1 MNLIEESFQ
10 RLFPE
15 RPFPYST
22 ELLYNRKLGHLNAN
36 IRHTPRT
43 IAVHLNLHWKAI
55 DHEIKI
61 GLVQHLLLKVFKQR
75 GRTPNIA
82 LYYNFIKNAHILTPK
97 TKTDPTLEASFQRM
111 NGQFFST
118 MLEQPNLQW
127 GKAAFRK
134 LASYNF
140 HSDTI
145 TVSTLFQNAEPGL
158 LDYLLYHE
166 MLHKHFKFRQGGE
179 RCSYHSREFREAEKR
194 YPEQEKREREIEAMI
209 RNQQRTLRRKKSFW
223 GWP

>member
-15 RPFPYST
+15 QHFSYAT

-55 DHEIKI
+55 VNEIKI

-75 GRTPNIA
+75 GRTPNII
-82 LYYNFIKNAHILTPK
+82 LYHNFIKNAHLVAPK

-111 NGQFFST
+111 NGHFFSNA
-118 MLEQPNLQW
+118 LEQPNLQW

-140 HSDTI
+140 QSDTI
-145 TVSTLFQNAEPGL
+145 TVSTLFQQAASEL

-166 MLHKHFKFRQGGE
+166 MLHKHFKFRNTKE
-179 RCSYHSREFREAEKR
+179 RCSYHSREFREAER
-194 YPEQEKREREIEAMI
+194 QYPEQEKREKEIEALI
-209 RNQQRTLRRKKSFW
+209 RNQQRTLRRKKGFW
-223 GWP
+223 GWL